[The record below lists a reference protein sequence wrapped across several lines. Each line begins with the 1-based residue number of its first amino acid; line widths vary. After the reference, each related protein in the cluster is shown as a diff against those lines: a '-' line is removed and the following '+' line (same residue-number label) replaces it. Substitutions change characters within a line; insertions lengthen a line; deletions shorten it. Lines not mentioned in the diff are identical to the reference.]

1 MSNALKHLTVEAV
14 KAIHRE
20 VLIAH
25 GGAPGIRD
33 QTLHESA
40 VAAPQATMMGQP
52 LISDPIEIAAA
63 YLFYICR
70 NHPFVDGNKR
80 TALAACLVFLE
91 GNDLLPSVK
100 LAMDEWENFVLD
112 LAASKLDRDAT
123 TQRLRKL
130 LKRSRKRLTSLA
142 RRSPATAGRRRLSSL
157 ARHNRLKAANF

>member
-1 MSNALKHLTVEAV
+1 LSNALKHLTVEAV

-33 QTLHESA
+33 QTLLESA

-70 NHPFVDGNKR
+70 NHPLVDGNKR

-123 TQRLRKL
+123 TQHLRKL
-130 LKRSRKRLTSLA
+130 LKRSRKR
-142 RRSPATAGRRRLSSL
+142 
-157 ARHNRLKAANF
+157 